1 MKEINL
7 LPAALLQMPSVQE
20 LQVSKKREIFCFIDL
35 HHVNRSHKT
44 YKSYHYKFCEMPFPH
59 ASMEQ
64 FTNGHLKILKVIFEK
79 NLQNHYFTFMT
90 LVKKNTY

>member
-1 MKEINL
+1 
-7 LPAALLQMPSVQE
+7 
-20 LQVSKKREIFCFIDL
+20 
-35 HHVNRSHKT
+35 
-44 YKSYHYKFCEMPFPH
+44 MPFPH

>member
-1 MKEINL
+1 
-7 LPAALLQMPSVQE
+7 
-20 LQVSKKREIFCFIDL
+20 
-35 HHVNRSHKT
+35 
-44 YKSYHYKFCEMPFPH
+44 MPFPH

-90 LVKKNTY
+90 LVKQVLLHIEINFQKLLLLLSNKNSFSSLTGTVRRQF

>member
-1 MKEINL
+1 M
-7 LPAALLQMPSVQE
+7 S
-20 LQVSKKREIFCFIDL
+20 
-35 HHVNRSHKT
+35 
-44 YKSYHYKFCEMPFPH
+44 FPH

-90 LVKKNTY
+90 LVKQVLHIEINFQKLLLLLSNKNSFSSLTGTVRRQF

>member
-1 MKEINL
+1 
-7 LPAALLQMPSVQE
+7 
-20 LQVSKKREIFCFIDL
+20 
-35 HHVNRSHKT
+35 
-44 YKSYHYKFCEMPFPH
+44 MPFPH

-90 LVKKNTY
+90 LVKKKYILKSIFKNCYYYYLIKIHFHL